1 MASQL
6 VHFNIST
13 LDIVIRFSVIAVL
26 FGILIKTL
34 LPQQSFNS
42 NDISE
47 LYIVTSKMIGYGML
61 ATYIYYYLH
70 TNSISKVDALTFF
83 TFTLATLEF
92 CHCLFIFASDS
103 VSSLI
108 KYFFKSDRN

>member
-6 VHFNIST
+6 MHFNIST
-13 LDIVIRFSVIAVL
+13 LDIVIRFSIIVVL
-26 FGILIKTL
+26 FGILIKAF
-34 LPQQSFNS
+34 LPHQSFKP

-70 TNSISKVDALTFF
+70 TNSMTKVDALTFF
-83 TFTLATLEF
+83 SFTLAALEF
-92 CHCLFIFASDS
+92 CHCLFIVTSDS

-108 KYFFKSDRN
+108 KYFFKSNRN